1 MEKKENNQPSMPTI
15 YDNYYSLNEDPYC
28 HNYQHPPMVDEE
40 VALMVPQKEDK
51 FKEEINA
58 SSQVSFHG
66 DSVENRKAN
75 ESKKKKRKRITRIK
89 SSEEVENQRMIHI
102 EVERNRRKQMN
113 AHLHVLKSLMPSSYV
128 QRGDQASIVGGA
140 IEFVRE
146 LEQLL
151 QCLESQKRRKLNG
164 DDEYSSLMDI
174 QDPQLLFAPNNNL
187 PLTNENEI
195 EMQEDRAEIKSC
207 LADVEVKIIGF
218 DNAIIKILSKRR
230 PGQLINTISALQD
243 LQLNIIHTNVTTIE
257 ETVLY
262 SFNVKICGETRFTAD
277 NIANLVQQI
286 FSFFHANSPL

>member
-1 MEKKENNQPSMPTI
+1 MWSHFEHEILLQPSMPTI

-66 DSVENRKAN
+66 DNVENRKAN

-128 QRGDQASIVGGA
+128 QR
-140 IEFVRE
+140 
-146 LEQLL
+146 
-151 QCLESQKRRKLNG
+151 
-164 DDEYSSLMDI
+164 
-174 QDPQLLFAPNNNL
+174 
-187 PLTNENEI
+187 
-195 EMQEDRAEIKSC
+195 
-207 LADVEVKIIGF
+207 
-218 DNAIIKILSKRR
+218 
-230 PGQLINTISALQD
+230 
-243 LQLNIIHTNVTTIE
+243 
-257 ETVLY
+257 VL
-262 SFNVKICGETRFTAD
+262 
-277 NIANLVQQI
+277 
-286 FSFFHANSPL
+286 NSPYIMPVLSVSFYTILFFFFFTFSPF